1 MYLADSVCTRPNGRR
16 SSGDGACA
24 SFFDRT
30 MERPFKKLL
39 VANRGEIALRI
50 IRSARRFGLKT
61 VAVYSAADARS
72 AHVGA
77 ADEAIAIGP
86 AEAARS
92 YLDIAAII
100 AAAKQSGADAI
111 HPGYGFLSERP
122 EFAQAAADAQI
133 VFVGPRPEV
142 MAALGDKVAARR
154 IAVAAAVPVVPGIE
168 GAELPAAREYGAQV
182 GYPIVVK
189 AAAGGGGRGMRV
201 VAEAA
206 QLESALGS
214 AVREAAAA
222 FGDGRLFVEKYLA
235 HPRHVEIQIL
245 GDNHGAVIALGER
258 ECSIQRRYQ
267 KIIEESPAPGLG
279 AEMRAKMIDAAL
291 KLARA
296 AHYTNAGTVEFL
308 VEGNSFYFLEVNAR
322 LQVEHPVT
330 EMRFGCDL
338 VCEQLRIASG
348 GKVSEP
354 AAPRG
359 VAIECRINAEDPEH
373 DFRPA
378 TGTLLHLS
386 VPGGPGVRFD
396 SHLARGAE
404 VTPWY
409 DGLLGKL
416 VCYGADREE
425 ARGRLVNALDE
436 FALLGVTNNAAYLR
450 DIIASAQFRE
460 AKLSTQFIDS
470 FFPGWKIGQP
480 EIDAAIV
487 AAVITAGDA
496 LGGIPPDAASIRPAA
511 GAERRSPWDD
521 LRNFELWG
529 ARR

>member
-1 MYLADSVCTRPNGRR
+1 MAPLT
-16 SSGDGACA
+16 
-24 SFFDRT
+24 
-30 MERPFKKLL
+30 KLL

-50 IRSARRFGLKT
+50 IRSARVFGLKT
-61 VAVYSAADARS
+61 VAVYSVADAKS
-72 AHVGA
+72 AHVVA
-77 ADEAIAIGP
+77 ADEAILIGP
-86 AEAARS
+86 AEAAKS
-92 YLDIAAII
+92 YLNIAAIV
-100 AAAKQSGADAI
+100 AAAKQSDADAI

-122 EFAQAAADAQI
+122 EFAQAAVDAQI
-133 VFVGPRPEV
+133 VFVGPRPDV
-142 MAALGDKVAARR
+142 MAALGNKIAARR
-154 IAVAAAVPVVPGIE
+154 IALAAGVPVVPGIE
-168 GAELPAAREYGAQV
+168 TAEISAARDFAAQV
-182 GYPIVVK
+182 SYPILIK

-201 VAEAA
+201 VADASQLETALEAA
-206 QLESALGS
+206 A
-214 AVREAAAA
+214 REAAAA
-222 FGDGRLFVEKYLA
+222 FGDGRTFIEKYLA
-235 HPRHVEIQIL
+235 HPRHIEIQIL
-245 GDNHGAVIALGER
+245 GDEHGSVVALGER
-258 ECSIQRRYQ
+258 DCSIQRRHQ
-267 KIIEESPAPGLG
+267 KIVEESPAPGLSS
-279 AEMRAKMIDAAL
+279 EMRTKMIDAAL

-308 VEGNSFYFLEVNAR
+308 VEGNNFYFLEVNAR

-378 TGTLLHLS
+378 TGTVLHLS

-396 SHLARGAE
+396 SHLTPGAE

-416 VCYGADREE
+416 ICYGANREE
-425 ARGRLVNALDE
+425 ARARLVNALDD

-450 DIIASAQFRE
+450 DIVASDQFRDVQ
-460 AKLSTQFIDS
+460 LSTHFIDS
-470 FFPGWKIGQP
+470 FFSGWEIGRS

-487 AAVITAGDA
+487 ASVITAGDSQIGNA
-496 LGGIPPDAASIRPAA
+496 AMPPNSN
-511 GAERRSPWDD
+511 ERRSPWDA
-521 LRNFELWG
+521 LNNFELWG
-529 ARR
+529 SRR